1 MDPDS
6 SSKDNANPTVLEASA
21 LPTRR
26 PRKQQHIRHND
37 TNDGNEDEGY
47 DTGKDDML
55 GKSDRRRRRRRIG
68 RGDDGGGGGTSRN
81 RLRNGKGNT
90 KVNANAFFDGLLEG
104 ASLAERRGYM
114 DEMLDG
120 SADEDKDEDEED
132 GGIVDGLDNDN
143 VDIDIDVDVADDDD
157 DDEEIDEQEIY
168 GL

>member
-68 RGDDGGGGGTSRN
+68 RGDGGGGGTSRN

-114 DEMLDG
+114 DEILDD
-120 SADEDKDEDEED
+120 SADEDEDEDEDEED
-132 GGIVDGLDNDN
+132 GGIEDGLDNDN
-143 VDIDIDVDVADDDD
+143 VDIDIDVADDDE
-157 DDEEIDEQEIY
+157 EEIDEQEIY
-168 GL
+168 GP